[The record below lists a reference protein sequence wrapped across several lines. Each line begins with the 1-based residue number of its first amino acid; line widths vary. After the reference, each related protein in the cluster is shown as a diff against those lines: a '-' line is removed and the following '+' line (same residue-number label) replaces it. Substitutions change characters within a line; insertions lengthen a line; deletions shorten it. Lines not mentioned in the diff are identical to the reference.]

1 MKRIF
6 LALLLLTLSN
16 SIYAQSKTADT
27 ENNSKKTAY
36 QGLEIVF
43 QLTSADTLLHQT
55 LMSQLK
61 NYFSVSP
68 DLKVE
73 VVCHSGGLNMLV
85 KETSV
90 VQDQVKF
97 FSKRGVKFVACEFSM
112 AKNKIT
118 KDQLLPEAGTVT
130 SGVLEVAKKQK
141 EGWSYIKL

>member
-6 LALLLLTLSN
+6 LALLLFALSN
-16 SIYAQSKTADT
+16 SMYAQSKKADT
-27 ENNSKKTAY
+27 ETNSNKTTY

-43 QLTSADTLLHQT
+43 QLTSADTLVHQT

-61 NYFSVSP
+61 NYFSVAP

-90 VQDQVKF
+90 VQDQVEF
-97 FSKRGVKFVACEFSM
+97 FSKKGVKFVACEFSM
-112 AKNKIT
+112 AKKKIT
-118 KDQLLPEAGTVT
+118 KDQLFPEAGTVT